1 MTIPPVASGFPLPPL
16 TSPVRT
22 FGARTI
28 DFSRRIAV
36 MAIVNRT
43 PDSFFDRGRTF
54 ALDRAVDAAL
64 AAAAAGADWIDI
76 GGVKFAPGP
85 EVSAAEELD
94 RVLPVVQAVAARSDV
109 VISVDTFRPE
119 VAEACIAAGASVV
132 NDTTG
137 LQNPELAELAAST
150 GATLVITHSL
160 ARPRTAYAAPRYDD
174 VVQSVVGFLRERIDV
189 ATGLGVAESQI
200 IIDPGHDL
208 NKNTLHSL
216 EITRRFDE
224 IARIGLPAIAAVSN
238 KDFVGES
245 IDAPREER
253 GDGSLA
259 AATACALLGARI
271 VRMHDVPRSVQAMRM
286 TEAILGLVEPQQLRH
301 NMTDEND

>member
-1 MTIPPVASGFPLPPL
+1 MTTPTATSGFPLPPL

-22 FGARTI
+22 IGARTI
-28 DFSRRIAV
+28 DFSSHIAV

-43 PDSFFDRGRTF
+43 PDSFFDRGKTF

-64 AAAAAGADWIDI
+64 AAASAGADWVDI

-94 RVLPVVQAVAARSDV
+94 RVLPVVQAVAAQSDI
-109 VISVDTFRPE
+109 VISVDTFRLE

-137 LQNPELAELAAST
+137 LQNPALAELAAST

-160 ARPRTAYAAPRYDD
+160 AQPRTAYAAPRYDD
-174 VVQSVVGFLRERIDV
+174 VVVNVANFLRERVDL
-189 ATGLGVAESQI
+189 ARDLGLAEAQI

-208 NKNTLHSL
+208 NKNTVHSL

-224 IARIGLPAIAAVSN
+224 ITRIGLPAIAAVSN

-245 IDAPREER
+245 LGAER
-253 GDGSLA
+253 DDRVDGSLA

-271 VRMHDVPRSVQAMRM
+271 VRMHDVRRSVQAMRM
-286 TEAILGLVEPQQLRH
+286 TETILGLREPEYLRH
-301 NMTDEND
+301 NMTDENE